1 MEFHVNHPLLYIM
14 AGFLIAAVLAQ
25 SVFFLVKA
33 YRRSAALG
41 MDMKKVKKT
50 IISAAIFTMTVLPAM
65 LGSTIVSALFIA
77 TLA

>member
-50 IISAAIFTMTVLPAM
+50 KNHVAE
-65 LGSTIVSALFIA
+65 
-77 TLA
+77 